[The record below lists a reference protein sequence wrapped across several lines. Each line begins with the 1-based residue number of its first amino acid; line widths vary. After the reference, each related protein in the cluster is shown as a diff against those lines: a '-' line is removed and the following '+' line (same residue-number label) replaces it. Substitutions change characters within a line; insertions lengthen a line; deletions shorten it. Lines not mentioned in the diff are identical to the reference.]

1 MASAVAQ
8 ASRFERSRFLQDSLR
23 TMAPTVSFLGYAF
36 CVSLLTALVVRNDG
50 NVQAFVPTNQL
61 SKPGHPINSIGFQ
74 RNGFLRAGNIESEQ
88 QNLPLSSEIATPS
101 STRTNVTLDF
111 PPFYNLMDAKPGEF
125 IASDT
130 FSCTAPCLEHES
142 PTEHRFRVKL
152 YPKGGLG
159 KDPSSVASKLPA
171 LLGSRSEE
179 VVGLYLEYLGVD
191 GSPKND
197 DVNATFALRLKGRQ
211 KEQKFAIEQRAGMRF
226 VSDETDANPN
236 QGDAVQFGFPFLQ
249 TPLLKDFVGITD
261 NDLDPTPIQVE
272 AEIFLHDAA
281 MEDSLLQ
288 SSVEVSAAL
297 REQSSLETSS
307 KSPFNED
314 IRKKQDGDDDKR
326 FGHDTERVRVGKI
339 VVPVLSGLGQ
349 RPQMFAQGTYPGVEY
364 RILRILK
371 DGQERFT
378 SCPGAEYELKP
389 VYPLVAQLE
398 RQWPVRV
405 KENDIPKLYTPSMY
419 NTLSAVGS
427 FFTAITG
434 LFTAF
439 LVSQAISLF
448 FIPSKSMDPTMKV
461 GDVLLVDKVS
471 SRLPFGQSSRNKAG
485 DIVLFSPPS
494 ELQQIVARSGGNV
507 NSRDLFVKR
516 VAATSGDKVTV
527 FQDGTVEVNDRNV
540 VEGQR
545 DLCEAEPLRLIEKYI
560 EPSQDQTIKQNEVFV
575 MGDCSSVSVDSR
587 VWGPLEKKN
596 IVGKPIIRLWPL
608 ERFGKI
614 E

>member
-1 MASAVAQ
+1 
-8 ASRFERSRFLQDSLR
+8 
-23 TMAPTVSFLGYAF
+23 MAPTVSFLGYAF
-36 CVSLLTALVVRNDG
+36 CVSLLTALVIQSDR
-50 NVQAFVPTNQL
+50 NVQAFVPTNYL
-61 SKPGHPINSIGFQ
+61 SKPGHQINSIGLQ
-74 RNGFLRAGNIESEQ
+74 RKSLLRAGNIESDQ
-88 QNLPLSSEIATPS
+88 QHLSSEIATPS

-130 FSCTAPCLEHES
+130 FSCVAPCNENEKHQ
-142 PTEHRFRVKL
+142 FRVKL

-179 VVGLYLEYLGVD
+179 VVGLYLEYLGVE
-191 GSPKND
+191 GSTKSD
-197 DVNATFALRLKGRQ
+197 AVNATFALRLKGRQ
-211 KEQKFAIEQRAGMRF
+211 QERKVAIEQRAGMRF
-226 VSDETDANPN
+226 VSEESDENLN
-236 QGDAVQFGFPFLQ
+236 QGDALQFGFPFLQ
-249 TPLLKDFVGITD
+249 TPLLKDFLGITD
-261 NDLDPTPIQVE
+261 NALDPTPIQVE

-288 SSVEVSAAL
+288 SSVEDSAAL
-297 REQSSLETSS
+297 QQQSSIEASS

-314 IRKKQDGDDDKR
+314 IRKKQDENDKT

-339 VVPVLSGLGQ
+339 VVPVLSGLRQ

-405 KENDIPKLYTPSMY
+405 KETDIPKLYTPSMY

-471 SRLPFGQSSRNKAG
+471 SRLPFSSKKVG

-527 FQDGTVEVNDRNV
+527 FQDGTVEVNNKNV

-560 EPSQDQTIKQNEVFV
+560 EPSQDQTIQQNEVFV